1 MSIFQKTINNAVVQL
16 YIGNLIDV
24 ELDVVVIPTNTRLL
38 PSGKVRCDVLRGAG
52 AKVQLE
58 CNWLINQIG
67 HVPDTQAVMTS
78 GGNLKVQKIIHV
90 VGPKIAQKLET
101 KKLMHATWNS
111 LKLADEKGFASVAI
125 PSISKG
131 TYGFTPNICADIMLP
146 TIKKFLLEQNK
157 NLKKIDLVLEDEEDY
172 QVFTN
177 KLEEIS

>member
-1 MSIFQKTINNAVVQL
+1 MSSVQKTINNAIINL
-16 YIGNLIDV
+16 YIGNIIDA
-24 ELDVVVIPTNTRLL
+24 ELDVIIIPTNTRLL

-111 LKLADEKGFASVAI
+111 LKLTDEKGFKSAGI
-125 PSISKG
+125 PSLSKG

-157 NLKKIDLVLEDEEDY
+157 NLKKIDIILEDEEDLK
-172 QVFTN
+172 VFSE
-177 KLEEIS
+177 KLYEIS

>member
-1 MSIFQKTINNAVVQL
+1 MSSFQKTINNTVVEL
-16 YIGNLIDV
+16 HIGNLVDV
-24 ELDVVVIPTNTRLL
+24 ETDVIIIPTNTRLL
-38 PSGKVRCDVLRGAG
+38 PSGSVRCDVLRGAG

-58 CNWLINQIG
+58 CNWLINQLG

-78 GGNLKVQKIIHV
+78 AGILKAQKIVHV

-111 LKLADEKGFASVAI
+111 LKVTDEKGFTSVAI
-125 PSISKG
+125 PNLSKG
-131 TYGFTPNICADIMLP
+131 TYGFTPTICADVMIP

-157 NLKKIDLVLEDEEDY
+157 NLKKIEIVLEDEEDFN
-172 QVFTN
+172 VFSE

>member
-1 MSIFQKTINNAVVQL
+1 MNNFQKTINNTVVRL
-16 YIGNLIDV
+16 YIGNLVDA
-24 ELDVVVIPTNTRLL
+24 ELDVIIIPTNTRLL
-38 PSGKVRCDVLRGAG
+38 PSGKIRCQVLRGAG

-78 GGNLKVQKIIHV
+78 GGDLKVKKIIHV

-111 LKLADEKGFASVAI
+111 LKLADEKSFKSVGI

-131 TYGFTPNICADIMLP
+131 TYGFTPQVCAEIMLP

-157 NLKKIDLVLEDEEDY
+157 NLEKIDLVLEDEEDY
-172 QVFTN
+172 QFFSK
-177 KLEEIS
+177 KLDALC